1 MADVFYQDFSDI
13 LFCDPSDTIWG
24 RSLPTL
30 VTNVVSDLTSF
41 SCTTNGTI
49 TEDGGGGITRRG
61 FCYLV
66 GTSGLPTIEN
76 SIVYE
81 DGEFGIGAYSLEV
94 MGMSASQDY
103 RIRAYA
109 VNSTGVAYSPNF
121 VTLIVSIAIYP
132 DDAIIYLGDDTQYY
146 LLATSVSGKVTD
158 VSDEVTWM
166 TDSSPP
172 IAEFVK
178 TTGLMSGI
186 MIGEDSITL
195 EYAGFTIS
203 TDFTIHR
210 PLLVPQAWDLEGKYL
225 PVADDYMKLVTSQY
239 QNSPKFLAYLR
250 GFLGMVQ
257 DIRELATSLNYYLS
271 FNRVISQ
278 YSTSYVYDAV
288 TVKAGDTPFDFVSFE
303 ACEGDQLDILGVILG
318 QSRQVFFEADD
329 TVSPP
334 TSAMRYDLEDDD
346 YRIVLQNKI
355 TLNHWDGK
363 ASTMQSAWATLF
375 PGGKITVQDNQ
386 DMTIDV
392 TISGTLSNTMILLIK
407 NGYILPRPQG
417 VQINYFYGDLPYFG
431 FDRDDEY
438 VAGFDLGHWV

>member
-13 LFCDPSDTIWG
+13 LFCDPSDTIW
-24 RSLPTL
+24 RRDLPQL
-30 VTNVVSDLTSF
+30 VVNVVSDLTSY
-41 SCTTNGTI
+41 SCTVNGAI

-81 DGEFGIGAYSLEV
+81 DGEFGLGAYSLEV
-94 MGMSASQDY
+94 MGMSAFQDY

-109 VNSTGVAYSPNF
+109 VNSAGVAYSPNF
-121 VTLIVSIAIYP
+121 VTLVVSVAIYP

-210 PLLVPQAWDLEGKYL
+210 PLLIPQASDLEGKYL

-250 GFLGMVQ
+250 GFLDMVQ
-257 DIRELATSLNYYLS
+257 DVRELATSLNYYLS
-271 FNRVISQ
+271 FHRVVSQ
-278 YSTSYVYDAV
+278 YSTAYVNSAI
-288 TVKAGDTPFDFVSFE
+288 TVKSGDTPFDFVEFD
-303 ACEGDQLDILGVILG
+303 ACEGDQLDIIGNIMG
-318 QSRQVFFEADD
+318 QSRQVFFKADD
-329 TVSPP
+329 TASPP
-334 TSAMRYDLEDDD
+334 TDAMRIYLEDAD
-346 YRIVLQNKI
+346 YRIVLKNKI
-355 TLNHWDGK
+355 MINQWDGK
-363 ASTMQSAWATLF
+363 ASSMQDIWKVLF
-375 PGGKITVQDNQ
+375 PKGKIIVQDNQ
-386 DMTIDV
+386 DMSVDVIITGDLSDTI
-392 TISGTLSNTMILLIK
+392 IQLIK
-407 NGYILPRPQG
+407 NDYIFPRPQG
-417 VQINYFYGDLPYFG
+417 VSVNYYHGDLPFFG
-431 FDRDDEY
+431 FDREDEY